1 VSLSTM
7 SNPSGAPITAFSTK
21 GVARISAGHRIN
33 PYCKKRKHPADSSV
47 GRVESNDASV
57 TNATRDAPSAA
68 LPTPPVNS
76 SGTRIISDLVVSAV
90 DKAGMEGIDREA
102 IDAIIMK
109 ESGNSLF
116 MQQQQKRD
124 DKVNVRI
131 EALRKKLEIQME
143 KNKNDNGTW
152 LKTLEKQIDNDMSEF
167 LSARPLRSCKVVVD
181 MDMFYMAC
189 ELLSRPDITD
199 TTPACV
205 GGPSMIT
212 TSNYAARRYGV
223 RAAMPG
229 YIGAALVNQL
239 SKGREKLIFCPMN
252 MDLYKEKSLLV
263 RYVLNEYDANLT
275 AYSLDEAYLDL
286 APYLLCSLVNET
298 WTHEQISNHLLSK
311 DDEALAADI
320 NRSGPNVNS
329 EFGEKDENSLD
340 ACYDRLLQF
349 SPTECLFR
357 AEAIVSD
364 MRSRVRTITGGLTCS
379 AGLAPNFML
388 AKIASD
394 MNKPNGQLL
403 IPNDHES
410 IIRFLHPLSTRKVS
424 GIGRVT
430 EKILRAFG
438 ITTVQQLYAERALV
452 RFLFDRNPS
461 TCRFLISAS
470 YGCSSSTTSDEKDS
484 DESNQQKGISR
495 ERTIPSGKTWAEVTA
510 KLEDVARLLSEDMG
524 KKQLSARTI
533 YVKVKL
539 HTFDL
544 LSHGRTLP
552 DGTFVHSA
560 KDLTRIATAL
570 FHEIRQKE
578 VDSKGAKAGKSSN
591 TSNTDRGLFSVRL
604 VGIRCTNFKTESSLE
619 HGEFRGTQKTIDQ
632 FVAKHSK
639 IDTTP
644 DCRLI
649 PPQHSVNSLPNERN
663 PYSPYQK
670 SNLYSRSH
678 HHHAFFSLDQ
688 PVTGSKNETNNVS
701 KVRVPENAGT
711 QGNCEALLHPDII
724 ETPTVRDLR
733 SPDVEKM
740 DVNAGCL
747 ECPICHKRIKSS
759 TGGTDDERSYNE
771 VFNHHIDTCLNR
783 PAIQQVVRNFSATD
797 SSKQMR
803 LSFGQTASANQIH
816 KNQSFGVRSSTAKG
830 KIF

>member
-1 VSLSTM
+1 M
-7 SNPSGAPITAFSTK
+7 SNHTEAAATSSAVKSVD
-21 GVARISAGHRIN
+21 GVASGHRIN
-33 PYCKKRKHPADSSV
+33 PYSKKRKYPTEGNDA
-47 GRVESNDASV
+47 RVESNEVAATNETIVDPSV
-57 TNATRDAPSAA
+57 TRVAQSA
-68 LPTPPVNS
+68 S
-76 SGTRIISDLVVSAV
+76 SSDKRVISDLVVSAA

-116 MQQQQKRD
+116 MQQQKKRD

-131 EALRKKLEIQME
+131 EALRRKLELQIE
-143 KNKNDNGTW
+143 KNKNDNGAW
-152 LKTLEKQIDNDMSEF
+152 LRTMEMQIDQDMSEF

-252 MDLYKEKSLLV
+252 MNLYQEKSLLV
-263 RYVLNEYDANLT
+263 RQVLNEYDPNLT

-286 APYLLCSLVNET
+286 APYLLCSLLHPT
-298 WTHEQISNHLLSK
+298 WTHEEIKTHLHTKGEESIEVDTNDNVCGVETISPAL
-311 DDEALAADI
+311 DE
-320 NRSGPNVNS
+320 
-329 EFGEKDENSLD
+329 
-340 ACYDRLLQF
+340 CYDHLLQF

-357 AEAIVSD
+357 AEAIVFE
-364 MRSRVRTITGGLTCS
+364 MRSRVQIVTGGLTCS

-403 IPNDHES
+403 VPSDHES
-410 IIRFLHPLSTRKVS
+410 IIRFLHPLPTRKVS

-461 TCRFLISAS
+461 TSQFLICAS
-470 YGCSSSTTSDEKDS
+470 FGCSSSTSSSDEKDS

-495 ERTIPSGKTWAEVTA
+495 ERTIPSGKTWAEVAA

-552 DGTFVHSA
+552 EGNYIHSA
-560 KDLTRIATAL
+560 KDLTQIATEL

-578 VDSKGAKAGKSSN
+578 VDCKGARAAKSN
-591 TSNTDRGLFSVRL
+591 RTPTTDRGLFSVRL
-604 VGIRCTNFKTESSLE
+604 VGIRCTNFKKESSNDN
-619 HGEFRGTQKTIDQ
+619 GTNGGTQRTIDH
-632 FVAKHSK
+632 FIAKYSK
-639 IDTTP
+639 VETTP
-644 DCRLI
+644 ECNEKS
-649 PPQHSVNSLPNERN
+649 QHSLHLQPIERN
-663 PYSPYQK
+663 PYSPFRK
-670 SNLYSRSH
+670 SNQCNHNASNHITLCSTDQIDIASRSEVK
-678 HHHAFFSLDQ
+678 D
-688 PVTGSKNETNNVS
+688 VTGNEIPMPNDDFHQAIV
-701 KVRVPENAGT
+701 
-711 QGNCEALLHPDII
+711 
-724 ETPTVRDLR
+724 ETPAALYPFAPVL
-733 SPDVEKM
+733 EKV
-740 DVNAGCL
+740 DDNADCL
-747 ECPICHKRIKSS
+747 ECPICHKRIQSS
-759 TGGTDDERSYNE
+759 SIGGSAVVRNYNDF
-771 VFNHHIDTCLNR
+771 FNHHIDTCLNR
-783 PAIQQVVRNFSATD
+783 PAIQQVVRTVDAIASG
-797 SSKQMR
+797 KQMR
-803 LSFGQTASANQIH
+803 LSFGQATSTNQIRS
-816 KNQSFGVRSSTAKG
+816 KKRSSGVRESNAKA